1 MPFNKTRPVLVV
13 SDAENLYD
21 KCLVVE
27 LGSRKNNDAH
37 ILWYT
42 YFSKKYQ
49 CEKESWIKPDCL
61 HSINR
66 CT

>member
-37 ILWYT
+37 IL
-42 YFSKKYQ
+42 
-49 CEKESWIKPDCL
+49 
-61 HSINR
+61 
-66 CT
+66 